1 VQPLQSLHPPL
12 VLHPPAEIGEK
23 ALRVAEEYEKETL
36 ASSADLWR
44 EYCEFYE
51 KPFEQQLEINEALLK
66 EHLARWG
73 RAAQAKTL
81 CPNGFQTINDI
92 PVTSYSD
99 YPVLLEFKKR
109 IERLEKTSPRM
120 PGELYW
126 DYYDRIGR
134 LASSS
139 LSDYIIGDFSFAVK
153 TSGTTGEPK
162 WIVHGN
168 FFWENFRRDV
178 IATTLIACSD
188 SWGVT
193 KFEKGDRGLNF
204 TTSAPFLTGWGRK
217 ASQGLVTDIP
227 PVSVMDE
234 ISEARRRFFVALE
247 YLENGHS
254 VNLAGGIAPSIYLM
268 CEYFSNPETLFEE
281 YYRSL
286 DLGVAKLYLLQKWTR
301 AKLFKKPR
309 NLKDYLDLK
318 GLMIGGVDTALYAD
332 YIKTKLGV
340 DPLCIYGVSELGIA
354 MFGSPDRKGDLMPNL
369 RSCYFEFR
377 DENGVIRKIDEIKP
391 GYVYD
396 LIVTP
401 FGSLFSRYDVGD
413 TVLVIDLRDDGMPV
427 FRFWGRKNQIIAI
440 RGFLPR
446 VTEALAVQIMARAG
460 LSLSDKWAFTK
471 SINEHEKILI
481 LMENTWGL
489 EKSEAVRRI
498 FQAFLAVSEDFRHLV
513 AENKINDPNDIIEV
527 EYLKP
532 GAFLRYTMERGKRGI
547 PMGQIKPPKIIPP
560 ERHDICEELR
570 RL

>member
-1 VQPLQSLHPPL
+1 M
-12 VLHPPAEIGEK
+12 
-23 ALRVAEEYEKETL
+23 TN
-36 ASSADLWR
+36 SADLWR
-44 EYCEFYE
+44 EYCSFYE

-73 RAAQAKTL
+73 RTAQAKIL
-81 CPNGFQTINDI
+81 CPNGFQSINDI
-92 PVTSYSD
+92 PVTSYKD

-109 IERLEKTSPRM
+109 IESLEKSSPRM

-134 LASSS
+134 LASKS
-139 LSDYIIGDFSFAVK
+139 LSDYLIGDFSLAVK
-153 TSGTTGEPK
+153 TSGTTSEPK
-162 WIVHGN
+162 WIPHGN
-168 FFWENFRRDV
+168 VFWENFRQDV
-178 IATTLIACSD
+178 IATTLIACSN
-188 SWGVT
+188 SWGIT

-204 TTSAPFLTGWGRK
+204 TASAPFLTGWGRK
-217 ASQGLVTDIP
+217 ASQGLVIDVP

-247 YLENGHS
+247 YLKNGHN
-254 VNLAGGIAPSIYLM
+254 VNLAGGIAPSVYLM

-281 YYRSL
+281 YYRSM
-286 DLGVAKLYLLQKWTR
+286 DFSFAKFYLLQKWAQ
-301 AKLFKKPR
+301 AKFFKKPR
-309 NLKDYLDLK
+309 NLRDYLNLK

-332 YIKTKLGV
+332 YIKTKLEV
-340 DPLCIYGVSELGIA
+340 DPLCIYGVSELGIV
-354 MFGSPDRKGDLMPNL
+354 MFGSPDRKGELMPNL

-377 DENGVIRKIDEIKP
+377 DEKGVIVKIDEIKP
-391 GYVYD
+391 GCVYD

-401 FGSLFSRYDVGD
+401 FGGLFSRYDVGD
-413 TVLVIDLRDDGMPV
+413 TVLVVDVRDDGMPV
-427 FRFWGRKNQIIAI
+427 FRFWGRKNQMIAI

-471 SINEHEKILI
+471 SIDKHEKILV

-489 EKSEAVRRI
+489 QKSEAERRI

-513 AENKINDPNDIIEV
+513 AENHINDPNDIIEV

-532 GAFLRYTMERGKRGI
+532 GAFLRYAMERGKRGV

-560 ERHDICEELR
+560 ERQDICEDLR